1 VYAIAKA
8 RVSEVPE
15 VPQVPEGSLHFLVG
29 RDRSNH
35 WVVLET
41 HGLAGGLFSDE
52 ASALRFARDESQ
64 GRAAAVEI
72 AADRLDFSITGH

>member
-1 VYAIAKA
+1 VHTLAKA
-8 RVSEVPE
+8 AKVPD
-15 VPQVPEGSLHFLVG
+15 VQVPHVPDGSLHFLIG

-41 HGLAGGLFSDE
+41 HGLSGGLFTDE

-64 GRAAAVEI
+64 GRPAAVEI
-72 AADRLDFSITGH
+72 AADRLDFHITEH